1 MIKPEKESPERDDFT
16 EKAQAASAMAI
27 KNNTPALDDIPEEL
41 KAQLIGVEHI
51 ELENQVYDAVAALS
65 PGNVTVNKVIMAIY
79 ERHKKIAERGKTL
92 RILNALAGDGKLVK
106 NISPRGF
113 SLPNARA

>member
-1 MIKPEKESPERDDFT
+1 MEKEKDDFS

-27 KNNTPALDDIPEEL
+27 KNNTPPTADIPDEL
-41 KAQLIGVEHI
+41 KSQLIGFEHI
-51 ELENQVYDAVAALS
+51 ELEQQVYDAVVALS

-79 ERHKKIAERGKTL
+79 QRHQKIAERGKTL
-92 RILNALAGDGKLVK
+92 RILNALAADGRLVK

-113 SLPNARA
+113 SLPKAA